1 MKVEPVDPV
10 AVKAFLRR
18 APFTLGLGATLVFL
32 ALAWMI
38 PGLDWK
44 LALGFGFLV
53 GFGQYL
59 YGRRRLKE
67 LA

>member
-1 MKVEPVDPV
+1 MRTGSDPA

-18 APFTLGLGATLVFL
+18 APFTLGLGAYLVFL
-32 ALAWMI
+32 AVDWLGV
-38 PGLDWK
+38 PGMTWQ

-53 GFGQYL
+53 GFAQFL
-59 YGRRRLKE
+59 YGRRKLRQ